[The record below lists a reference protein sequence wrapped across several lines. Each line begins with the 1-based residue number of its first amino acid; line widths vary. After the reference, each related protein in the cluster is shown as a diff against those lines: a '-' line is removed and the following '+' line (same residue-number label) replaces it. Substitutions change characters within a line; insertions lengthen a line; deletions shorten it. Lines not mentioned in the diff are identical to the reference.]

1 MSSKRFIPVMA
12 LVLTSCG
19 GGAGG
24 ETYCLTVSPAI
35 FNFECEGGT
44 TTVEFSNSCGV
55 EVTVS
60 APVVEESCADR
71 VTITPAEEGQ
81 VAVDGGTV
89 AYQIT
94 YTPVGSEVWDCQIQ
108 FPHDLSSE
116 AAPVVSL
123 AGGSTSCT
131 SE

>member
-1 MSSKRFIPVMA
+1 MSGKHFLMLVA
-12 LVLTSCG
+12 LAQLSCG

-44 TTVEFSNSCGV
+44 TTVELTNTCGV

-60 APVVEESCADR
+60 APVVDESCVDR
-71 VTITPAEEGQ
+71 VTITPAEDGQ
-81 VAVDGGTV
+81 VAEDGGTV

-108 FPHDLSSE
+108 FPHDLTSE